1 MERNDMTLSTTTN
14 IRQDDR
20 ASFARLATKR
30 TNNALK
36 YIRLIG
42 NLSNRSNYDYTSSD
56 AKKIFT
62 ALREAID
69 EVESKFNKPK
79 PHKFILEA

>member
-1 MERNDMTLSTTTN
+1 MKTN
-14 IRQDDR
+14 IRSGDR
-20 ASFARLATKR
+20 ATFVRLATKR

-42 NLSNRSNYDYTSSD
+42 NLSNHSNYDYTSHD
-56 AKKIFT
+56 AKNIFA
-62 ALREAID
+62 ALRDAID

-79 PHKFILEA
+79 PQKFILEV

>member
-1 MERNDMTLSTTTN
+1 MTRPDTN
-14 IRQDDR
+14 IRPDDR

-42 NLSNRSNYDYTSSD
+42 NLSNRSNYDYTSAD
-56 AKKIFT
+56 AKKIFA
-62 ALREAID
+62 ALRDAID

-79 PHKFILEA
+79 PQKFILEA